1 MRGVTRGQ
9 ASTGRMKKHRDRD
22 EFTVR
27 AVKLATAPEV
37 ETTAVAL
44 GAGLGPGV
52 SGPITHDP
60 AEHALIPLSG
70 PAQGCEEC
78 ERSVPHANL
87 WWSLTEPPRG

>member
-44 GAGLGPGV
+44 APDSALESPGLSP
-52 SGPITHDP
+52 T
-60 AEHALIPLSG
+60 
-70 PAQGCEEC
+70 
-78 ERSVPHANL
+78 
-87 WWSLTEPPRG
+87 TPPSTPTSR